1 VRDPRGAVLRA
12 LGERRID
19 DELTDIRHD
28 DLRTSANDLRGKSGT
43 SGPGVDGQPGEP
55 AQGEP
60 EHDTRDDGRGE
71 PRSQVKIVIPA
82 DHSMVSLLGSG
93 DELLHV
99 IEREFNADIHVR
111 GNEITATGNP
121 AETAL
126 VTELFDELL
135 ELLRKGTNLSGDA
148 VERAAAMLRAER
160 SVRPADVLTV
170 GILSA
175 RGRTIRPKTLNQK
188 RYADA
193 IDKHTI
199 VFSIGPA
206 GTGKTYLA
214 MAKAVKALQ
223 AKEVNRIILTRPAV
237 EAGERLGF
245 LPGTLYE
252 KIDPYLRPL
261 YDALHDMI
269 DPDSIPR
276 LMSAGIIEIA
286 PLAFMRG
293 RTLNDSFIILDE
305 AQNTSAEQM
314 KMFLTRLGFGSQ
326 VVVTGDVTQVDLPPG
341 QVSGLRVVQDILDGI
356 EDIHFARLTSQ
367 DVVRHRLVGKIVDA
381 YEKYDAQERQLSST
395 AHNTGRPR
403 RKNSP

>member
-1 VRDPRGAVLRA
+1 MPNTTAP
-12 LGERRID
+12 
-19 DELTDIRHD
+19 TD
-28 DLRTSANDLRGKSGT
+28 
-43 SGPGVDGQPGEP
+43 GPG
-55 AQGEP
+55 A
-60 EHDTRDDGRGE
+60 E

-99 IEREFNADIHVR
+99 IEREFAGSGDIHVR
-111 GNEITATGNP
+111 GNEITVTGTP
-121 AETAL
+121 EGTAL
-126 VTELFDELL
+126 AAALFDELL
-135 ELLRKGTNLSGDA
+135 QLLRKGAELTQDA
-148 VERAAAMLRAER
+148 IERSAAMLRKDR
-160 SVRPADVLTV
+160 GISPADVLTV

-199 VFSIGPA
+199 VFAIGPA

-261 YDALHDMI
+261 YDALHDML

-276 LMSAGIIEIA
+276 LTAAGTIEIA
-286 PLAFMRG
+286 PLAYMRG

-305 AQNTSAEQM
+305 AQNTTAEQM

-326 VVVTGDVTQVDLPPG
+326 VVVTGDVTQVDLPAG

-356 EDIHFARLTSQ
+356 EDIHFARLTSH

-381 YEKYDAQERQLSST
+381 YERYDAAASQQANGQRAQQQKMS
-395 AHNTGRPR
+395 R
-403 RKNSP
+403 RK

>member
-1 VRDPRGAVLRA
+1 
-12 LGERRID
+12 
-19 DELTDIRHD
+19 LTDIRND
-28 DLRTSANDLRGKSGT
+28 DLRTSDNDLRGKSGP
-43 SGPGVDGQPGEP
+43 SGDGQPGEP

-60 EHDTRDDGRGE
+60 ERADGQSGA
-71 PRSQVKIVIPA
+71 RSHVKIVVPA
-82 DHSMVSLLGSG
+82 DRSMVSLLGSG

-126 VTELFDELL
+126 VADLFDELL
-135 ELLRKGTNLSGDA
+135 ELLRKGTDLTADA
-148 VERAAAMLRAER
+148 VERTASMLAER
-160 SVRPADVLTV
+160 GVRPADVLTV

-199 VFSIGPA
+199 VFAIGPA

-261 YDALHDMI
+261 YDALHDML

-276 LMSAGIIEIA
+276 LISAGIIEIA

-356 EDIHFARLTSQ
+356 EDIHFSRLTSH

-381 YEKYDAQERQLSST
+381 YERYDAQERQLNPT
-395 AHNTGRPR
+395 GHNTGRPTK
-403 RKNSP
+403 RKHSQ